1 MELSELSAYA
11 KEKYRIEEQHKWA
24 DFPGFSVLCHP
35 QTGKWVALL
44 MRQWDSDTGTEIER
58 CDIKCGAQALSEFHR
73 PYLSPPIRMKGL
85 KWISV
90 AFEAGTE
97 PEVVFRL
104 FDRAVA
110 AGDQRGVAVILDA
123 PRTEGGVYTDTPL
136 PFAGLVTRGV
146 PPGYTAKKRETPTPG
161 VPDQIR
167 EMLALY
173 DYGDDT
179 LAQKSRLFY
188 RQGKLMADYEDDAPW
203 QGEFRRYFTTYH
215 DLNIRQLRGYFTWRT
230 YMRKGDFR
238 PIATSLAYLYLYEL
252 LCGIGA
258 DSAEDALSKMNAF
271 EAGFLDSGVGD
282 PGMRGNLRRW
292 RFEYAVIHGLPA
304 KTVLEYA
311 DPSLLERDAALA
323 VLKNPK
329 QHTDEEVFSALC
341 AFAGKKLEES
351 PVCTGVENKG
361 KHLFAGVWRQL
372 SEHYHENGKGIFSA
386 CLDKRRFYKWY
397 PLANAIYWEERETPD
412 TDFILNECRSYHL
425 RNGAWQEKR
434 YEPLHFN
441 LYRFRAVIHEADRL
455 FRKELKTGRNLRQKP
470 EEAWVTPYVEAV
482 IAAERRAELE
492 AARPKIVL
500 DLSGLERIRQDALV
514 TRDSLLTDE
523 ETDEIV
529 APPEGTQEEADASNA
544 PPVGKQGKSPSEE
557 SEAVAGS
564 PAYSAFNG
572 LDALHVRILMSL
584 LKGQSADELI
594 KDNHL
599 MASIVADTINEALF
613 DEMGDNVLACDG
625 DQISAVEDYIE
636 DVMELLGGNSG

>member
-1 MELSELSAYA
+1 MELLELSAYA
-11 KEKYRIEEQHKWA
+11 KEKYQIEEQHKWA

-35 QTGKWVALL
+35 RTGKWVALL
-44 MRQWDSDTGTEIER
+44 MRQWDSDTGVEIER

-104 FDRAVA
+104 LDRAVTS
-110 AGDQRGVAVILDA
+110 GNYQGTTVILDA
-123 PRTEGGVYTDTPL
+123 PRTEGSGVYTDTPL

-146 PPGYTAKKRETPTPG
+146 PPEYTAKRREAPASNI
-161 VPDQIR
+161 PDKIC

-179 LAQKSRLFY
+179 LAQKARLFY
-188 RQGKLMADYEDDAPW
+188 RQGKLMEDYEDNAPW

-215 DLNIRQLRGYFTWRT
+215 DLNVRQLRGYFTWRT
-230 YMRKGDFR
+230 YARKGDYR

-258 DSAEDALSKMNAF
+258 DSAEDALSKLNAF

-292 RFEYAVIHGLPA
+292 RFEYAVIHGLGA
-304 KTVLEYA
+304 ETALKYA
-311 DPSLLERDAALA
+311 DPSLLERDGALA

-341 AFAGKKLEES
+341 VFAGKKLEES
-351 PVCTGVENKG
+351 PVCAGDENKG
-361 KHLFAGVWRQL
+361 KHLFAEVWRRL
-372 SEHYHENGKGIFSA
+372 SEPYQEGEKIGGRNIFYA
-386 CLDKRRFYKWY
+386 CFGERRPYRWH
-397 PLANAIYWEERETPD
+397 PLANAVYWEERELSD

-425 RNGAWQEKR
+425 RHGVWQEKR

-441 LYRFRAVIHEADRL
+441 LYRLRAAIHEADRL
-455 FRKELKTGRNLRQKP
+455 FRKELKTGRYLRTKP

-482 IAAERRAELE
+482 IAAERRTEFE

-500 DLSGLERIRQDALV
+500 DLSGLEKIRQDALT
-514 TRDSLLTDE
+514 TRDSLLADE
-523 ETDEIV
+523 ETGESD
-529 APPEGTQEEADASNA
+529 APPAIKQEEIPPEEGKAD
-544 PPVGKQGKSPSEE
+544 ED
-557 SEAVAGS
+557 S
-564 PAYSAFNG
+564 PAYSALNG

-584 LKGQSADELI
+584 LKGRSADELI

-599 MASIVADTINEALF
+599 MPSLVTDTINEALF
-613 DEMGDNVLACDG
+613 DEIGDNVLACDG
-625 DQISAVEDYIE
+625 DRITAVEDYIG